1 MPQTPLLLLQHRRE
15 ATRKLNSGALLQLAV
30 SPTRLATVVAR
41 SIHSARQSSAWARY
55 VEGEGRTPLLLY
67 PCASALSVADVR
79 ERMRA
84 GRDYF
89 LIAIDGT
96 WTEAKEI
103 LFSHSSINAEKD
115 MVLPE
120 CLALT
125 PADLA
130 GHPGPL
136 FAGCRKPRGPS
147 SLCTLEAVALAL
159 GALES
164 GAAGA
169 SLTSAL
175 LRPMLRM
182 VGHQIALT
190 AGREVHRTER
200 PGYMLGLTETAA
212 KAAAAACAPSSIVH
226 EPYQYS

>member
-1 MPQTPLLLLQHRRE
+1 MMPSALPIAALPQRWHQYSTLRASPRAQCAGCHRSARVCVCDALPSPPLMPQIPLLLLQHRRE

-84 GRDYF
+84 GHDYF

-136 FAGCRKPRGPS
+136 FAGCRKPTGPS
-147 SLCTLEAVALAL
+147 SLCTLEAVARQ
-159 GALES
+159 
-164 GAAGA
+164 
-169 SLTSAL
+169 T
-175 LRPMLRM
+175 M
-182 VGHQIALT
+182 
-190 AGREVHRTER
+190 
-200 PGYMLGLTETAA
+200 
-212 KAAAAACAPSSIVH
+212 
-226 EPYQYS
+226 